1 METHKNL
8 IWLIITKKM
17 ESWGRHQEYMLA
29 VQRDKTNFNKGEDLG
44 KIKSVFL
51 KNMKRLGFLVMSY
64 NRNLTLWPWLLEI
77 LLNKFLI
84 QIQKILI

>member
-1 METHKNL
+1 
-8 IWLIITKKM
+8 
-17 ESWGRHQEYMLA
+17 MLA

-64 NRNLTLWPWLLEI
+64 NRNLTL
-77 LLNKFLI
+77 
-84 QIQKILI
+84 